1 MRGFGTLVILAV
13 EYAAPDVIYS
23 QNPLCI
29 LLCYPPPPHTPPKPH
44 STCSWDGEEPKMQN
58 VRQW

>member
-29 LLCYPPPPHTPPKPH
+29 LLCYPPPIHPQNPTLRAPGTGKSPK
-44 STCSWDGEEPKMQN
+44 CKAM
-58 VRQW
+58 